1 MFDRDKWELENQDLL
16 KSWYDRGR
24 GATRKIICGGCGR
37 IFYTQSEKKM
47 YCRPYRCGNIANNR
61 RQKEKRIQARS
72 NLTCEYCGGIYNA
85 KRKDSRYCCN
95 ACRQKAY
102 RNRVKTVVEG
112 TE

>member
-24 GATRKIICGGCGR
+24 GATRKIICGG
-37 IFYTQSEKKM
+37 
-47 YCRPYRCGNIANNR
+47 
-61 RQKEKRIQARS
+61 
-72 NLTCEYCGGIYNA
+72 IYDA
-85 KRKDSRYCCN
+85 KRKDSRYCSN

-102 RNRVKTVVEG
+102 RNRVKTAVEG